1 MSKITETRGRNGKF
15 FQYVCPPV
23 RQGSCPPVAA
33 RLPPL
38 EALSGERKRQ
48 TNLERKARRP
58 VAGGRGGV
66 GIRGIGSTGGVG
78 GAAAPLPV
86 ARHGGGG
93 GGGGGV
99 PLRRRSPSPARA
111 RAPAPPPRRR
121 KLQHLT
127 PRLPRLAD
135 TAVVEWIMSPCQNFE
150 QDSDSASEE
159 DDPQPTGS
167 RALKEC
173 RLPRRQIESHAYFVP
188 SQRIMQ
194 VAELKKAQVWPF
206 LAKKERLEQQT
217 IAKQTDKPLL
227 DPQSVAKSSTDSD
240 PGPLVKAS
248 TDAKSELETQPESES
263 EPEPGPEPA
272 AVRDAAAA
280 APTAGH
286 ISGCQSQSQS
296 HDSWYSISSISSI
309 SSASSASQPRQSSA
323 AARPWSRTGLVAG
336 NSKALK
342 LTSTVIKIIPNA
354 TTESP
359 VQPPRVAAAS
369 CAAAASEM
377 ETKSRPTRQQQ
388 PQAASKKQT
397 TARTDADPLGEPTNV
412 LLMATAPHK
421 PPVESQSRSCPSKTP
436 QAKPR
441 PRSPVIRVRTQTQT
455 QNQNPPSTTPFCMAL
470 TSAISARPQPQ
481 RQPQPQLQHTPPSAP
496 VPPPISSKIVRM
508 NQHKVPRTAEDGI
521 DMSYQYFVSIPL
533 KRGKKAQ
540 TVRYLYRPMVK
551 SLNPTVRRS
560 SLKRNKKKKG
570 QQAADKSE
578 EEQGPQVILVEPVA
592 EPEVKEVNEFK
603 APALKVDR
611 KYMPMLKM
619 LSQIPYP
626 SETDPKP
633 TPKPKSHKASQHKE
647 SEADEDPQLTQ
658 GESQGDHQVAKAD
671 HQDRQVPNPETS
683 TSLEAGG
690 DSSPKKHSTP
700 IRRFRPMRKVLV
712 DFKPEATRLDS
723 IAGTQISYHAPLRL
737 MRRLKGG
744 EAPKR
749 SATPDHSKQVIKKPM
764 DTVERI
770 QKSVS
775 FQLSD
780 AKSSSSSSISIR
792 LTNSKEHLNSF
803 KIDEPEPEPEPAS
816 VLVPVPVPVRDKR
829 KAKKKVV
836 RKNKTNTNTNKNRK
850 KKATK

>member
-1 MSKITETRGRNGKF
+1 MSKTTETRGRNGKF
-15 FQYVCPPV
+15 FQFVCPPV

-33 RLPPL
+33 RLPPF

-48 TNLERKARRP
+48 TNLERRARRP
-58 VAGGRGGV
+58 VAGGRGGA
-66 GIRGIGSTGGVG
+66 GIRRNGSTGGVG
-78 GAAAPLPV
+78 GAAAPLPA

-99 PLRRRSPSPARA
+99 PLRRPSPSPA

-167 RALKEC
+167 RAPKEC
-173 RLPRRQIESHAYFVP
+173 RGSAVGSRRQIESHTYFVP

-194 VAELKKAQVWPF
+194 VAELKKAQVWPL
-206 LAKKERLEQQT
+206 LAKKERLEQRT
-217 IAKQTDKPLL
+217 IAKQADNPLL
-227 DPQSVAKSSTDSD
+227 DPESVAKSLTDSD
-240 PGPLVKAS
+240 PDPLVGAS

-280 APTAGH
+280 APTAG
-286 ISGCQSQSQS
+286 SQSQSQS
-296 HDSWYSISSISSI
+296 HDSWYIVSSTSSI
-309 SSASSASQPRQSSA
+309 SSASSTSQLRQSSA

-359 VQPPRVAAAS
+359 VQAPRVAAAS
-369 CAAAASEM
+369 CAAAAIPTSEM
-377 ETKSRPTRQQQ
+377 QTKSRPMRQQQ

-397 TARTDADPLGEPTNV
+397 TARTDAQPLEEPTNV
-412 LLMATAPHK
+412 LLMASAPHK
-421 PPVESQSRSCPSKTP
+421 PTVESQSRSCPSKTP

-441 PRSPVIRVRTQTQT
+441 PRSPVIRTRI
-455 QNQNPPSTTPFCMAL
+455 QNQNPPSTTPFSMAL
-470 TSAISARPQPQ
+470 TTAISARP
-481 RQPQPQLQHTPPSAP
+481 QPQPQLQHTPPSAP
-496 VPPPISSKIVRM
+496 APPPITSKIVRM

-578 EEQGPQVILVEPVA
+578 EEEGPQVILVEPVA

-633 TPKPKSHKASQHKE
+633 TPKSKSKASRHEE
-647 SEADEDPQLTQ
+647 SEADENPQLTK
-658 GESQGDHQVAKAD
+658 GESQGDHQVTKAD

-683 TSLEAGG
+683 TALEAGG
-690 DSSPKKHSTP
+690 DSSPKKRSTP
-700 IRRFRPMRKVLV
+700 IRRFRPIRKVLV
-712 DFKPEATRLDS
+712 DFKPEATRLDP

-744 EAPKR
+744 EAAKR
-749 SATPDHSKQVIKKPM
+749 SATPDHSQQVIKKPM
-764 DTVERI
+764 DTVEKM

-780 AKSSSSSSISIR
+780 AKSSSSISIR
-792 LTNSKEHLNSF
+792 LTDSTEPLNSF
-803 KIDEPEPEPEPAS
+803 KINEPKPEPEPAS
-816 VLVPVPVPVRDKR
+816 VLVPVPVPVRDQR
-829 KAKKKVV
+829 KVKKKVV
-836 RKNKTNTNTNKNRK
+836 RKNNTSTNTNKNKNRK
-850 KKATK
+850 KKASK

>member
-1 MSKITETRGRNGKF
+1 MSKTTETRGRNGKF

-23 RQGSCPPVAA
+23 RQGSCPPAAA

-48 TNLERKARRP
+48 TNMERKARRP

-66 GIRGIGSTGGVG
+66 GIRGNGSTGGVG
-78 GAAAPLPV
+78 GAAAPLPA

-99 PLRRRSPSPARA
+99 PLRRPSPSPA

-167 RALKEC
+167 QALKKC
-173 RLPRRQIESHAYFVP
+173 RMSAVGSRRQIESHTYFAP

-217 IAKQTDKPLL
+217 IAKQTDNPLL
-227 DPQSVAKSSTDSD
+227 DPESVVKSSTDSD
-240 PGPLVKAS
+240 PGPLVEAS

-286 ISGCQSQSQS
+286 ISGSQSQS
-296 HDSWYSISSISSI
+296 HDSWYSISSI

-359 VQPPRVAAAS
+359 RVATTS
-369 CAAAASEM
+369 CAAAAISTSEM
-377 ETKSRPTRQQQ
+377 QTKSRPTRQQQ
-388 PQAASKKQT
+388 PQAASKKLT
-397 TARTDADPLGEPTNV
+397 TARTDADPLGKPTNV
-412 LLMATAPHK
+412 LLMAKAPHK
-421 PPVESQSRSCPSKTP
+421 PPVEIQSRSCPPKTP

-441 PRSPVIRVRTQTQT
+441 HRSPVIRARTQNQN
-455 QNQNPPSTTPFCMAL
+455 QNQNPPSTTPFSMAL
-470 TSAISARPQPQ
+470 TTAISARPQPQ
-481 RQPQPQLQHTPPSAP
+481 AQLQRTPPSAP
-496 VPPPISSKIVRM
+496 VPPPITSKIVRM

-570 QQAADKSE
+570 QQAAAKSE
-578 EEQGPQVILVEPVA
+578 EEEGPQVILVEPVA

-633 TPKPKSHKASQHKE
+633 KSKASQHEE
-647 SEADEDPQLTQ
+647 SEAGLREADEDPQLTKR
-658 GESQGDHQVAKAD
+658 ESQGDHQVAKAD
-671 HQDRQVPNPETS
+671 HQDRKVPNPETS

-700 IRRFRPMRKVLV
+700 IRRFRPIRKVLV

-749 SATPDHSKQVIKKPM
+749 SATPDHSQQVIKKPM
-764 DTVERI
+764 DTVERM

-780 AKSSSSSSISIR
+780 AKSSSSSNISIR
-792 LTNSKEHLNSF
+792 LTDSTEPLNSF
-803 KIDEPEPEPEPAS
+803 KIDEPEPEPKPAS

-829 KAKKKVV
+829 KVKKKVV
-836 RKNKTNTNTNKNRK
+836 RKNKTNKNRK
-850 KKATK
+850 KKASK